1 MWHVCAR
8 VCIVCVRLWERE
20 GQWEAV
26 CVPRVGVRFI
36 AWWGCAEA
44 RGCVSLGN
52 CSKHVLCVPA
62 LWTSDVSV
70 GVCLCAHGPR
80 WELSAGV
87 CGEGL
92 RVQHRLQGEGGT
104 RGHRRGHLLAS

>member
-1 MWHVCAR
+1 MCVHC
-8 VCIVCVRLWERE
+8 VCVCLLERE

-26 CVPRVGVRFI
+26 CVPKVGVRFLV
-36 AWWGCAEA
+36 WWGCAEA
-44 RGCVSLGN
+44 VAVCLGN

-104 RGHRRGHLLAS
+104 RGHLLAS